1 MSPREQQRATLPVE
15 VVRAAEL
22 ARLRD
27 VERVAREFCAR
38 CERGEIRSV
47 ATYERFR
54 AALAGCGVAAIDDGS
69 SASPGMLV
77 SLRHSQ

>member
-1 MSPREQQRATLPVE
+1 VDQEPIRSADDLPAALV
-15 VVRAAEL
+15 AEL
-22 ARLRD
+22 ARLRA
-27 VERVAREFCAR
+27 VERVALDFCAR